1 MARKLCTLLLLTIA
15 AMTVSTSL
23 LFAQAPSLVAKGDE
37 VAATPSWKF
46 GTEIDVLPYVM
57 NGYYA
62 SGFVARD
69 AWRFRGVAARSD
81 APSFLVTDGF
91 EKKRTDAYAL
101 LVDRFVGQKRNSL
114 QGLWIGGG
122 AELWRS
128 RIRQDGTTDFTR
140 YNNTVVTAGSGYV
153 WKLSKHFYLNPWS
166 AVHAVVGGDRRI
178 NVSGKTYEQPR
189 FTPEFSIKFGIVF

>member
-1 MARKLCTLLLLTIA
+1 MARKLCTFLLVAIA
-15 AMTVSTSL
+15 AMTLSTSL

-37 VAATPSWKF
+37 VSTPPSWKF
-46 GTEIDVLPYVM
+46 GTEIDALPYVM

-62 SGFVARD
+62 SAFVARD
-69 AWRFRGVAARSD
+69 AWRFRGVSARSQ

-101 LVDRFVGQKRNSL
+101 LIDRFVGQKRNDL

-128 RIRQDGTTDFTR
+128 RIRQDGTLDFTR
-140 YNNTVVTAGSGYV
+140 YNNTVVTAGGGYV
-153 WKLSKHFYLNPWS
+153 WKVSHHFYVNPWS

-178 NVSGKTYEQPR
+178 NVSGKIYEQPR
-189 FTPEFSIKFGIVF
+189 FTPELSVKFGIVF

>member
-1 MARKLCTLLLLTIA
+1 MAGKLRTSLMA
-15 AMTVSTSL
+15 AVVAMTFSTSFSL
-23 LFAQAPSLVAKGDE
+23 AQISSAVSKDE
-37 VAATPSWKF
+37 TAASPSWKF
-46 GTEIDVLPYVM
+46 GSEIDALPFVM
-57 NGYYA
+57 SGYYA

-69 AWRFRGVAARSD
+69 AWRFRGVAARSQ

-101 LVDRFVGQKRNSL
+101 LVDRFVGRKRNGL

-140 YNNTVVTAGSGYV
+140 YNNTVITAGGGYV
-153 WKLSKHFYLNPWS
+153 WKLSNHFYVNPWS

-178 NVSGKTYEQPR
+178 NVSGKNCEQPR
-189 FTPEFSIKFGIVF
+189 FTPELSVKFGIVF

>member
-1 MARKLCTLLLLTIA
+1 MACKACTFLLVTIA
-15 AMTVSTSL
+15 AMTLSTSS
-23 LFAQAPSLVAKGDE
+23 LFAQTPSQAAKGDE
-37 VAATPSWKF
+37 VVASPTWKF
-46 GTEIDVLPYVM
+46 GTEIDALPYVM

-69 AWRFRGVAARSD
+69 AWRFRGVAARSQ

-101 LVDRFVGQKRNSL
+101 LMDRFVGRKRNRL
-114 QGLWIGGG
+114 EGLWIGGG

-140 YNNTVVTAGSGYV
+140 YNNTVVTTGGGYV
-153 WKLSKHFYLNPWS
+153 WKLFNHFYVNPWS

-189 FTPEFSIKFGIVF
+189 FTPELSVKFGIVF

>member
-1 MARKLCTLLLLTIA
+1 MSLYGDTVKRKGPEMTCKLGTYLPAVIVAMATFSASLLCAQTA
-15 AMTVSTSL
+15 AVSNGHETTVS
-23 LFAQAPSLVAKGDE
+23 
-37 VAATPSWKF
+37 PSWKF

-62 SGFVARD
+62 SAFVARD

-81 APSFLVTDGF
+81 TPSFLVTDGF

-101 LVDRFVGQKRNSL
+101 LVDRFIGHNRNRL

-128 RIRQDGTTDFTR
+128 RIRQDGTSDFAR
-140 YNNTVVTAGSGYV
+140 YNNAVLTAGGGYV
-153 WKLSKHFYLNPWS
+153 WKLSNHFYVNPW
-166 AVHAVVGGDRRI
+166 R
-178 NVSGKTYEQPR
+178 
-189 FTPEFSIKFGIVF
+189 